1 MRKIAALI
9 AVSLVSSLSLPA
21 RAEDQYRYPT
31 GQTITGSV
39 ENDFSAG
46 WRKMGIYETYRDTA
60 TTSWIF
66 ARRFDQGVVDWQ
78 LCDSATSG
86 YCSKESGYQVLGAS
100 IMPPCETETQTNCI
114 ESLRVGSSQQLFD
127 ATLNRQISGFS
138 YPADEQ
144 LGVPKGSTVSVWTSS
159 EFPHTGGTE
168 YSVFA
173 SLGWNLA
180 NGKLQI
186 TDFSLNVA
194 GTTERPNNQVGV
206 STPLAQGTESGASG
220 GSADCFYTA
229 ANICAYNQVFA
240 PNTKIGATV
249 RVSNQVSGW
258 LYGRLKDPL
267 ISVSK
272 FSNDSDLVVIEAE
285 PVTVPVLQA
294 TWQQDDLPGLVD
306 PQATG
311 NFGGGS
317 FMTSSTDSRAFSF
330 LNSIRSTVA
339 DTASGVRQ
347 FWGVQSSKWVNQV
360 GQRCTSNTKGLVG
373 LVTTNAMVYQ
383 GGVPTFSG
391 GFLNYQVAGMHLLPD
406 GTEALGTYDL
416 SMRADVA
423 RCLYGFSK
431 APISATITV
440 TGSGDPRVTTT
451 VVGEKGGWLKLAAYG
466 FSFSQK
472 TIKVKI
478 TQPKRSTIT
487 CVTIKKPIRT
497 KKVTAVNPR
506 CPKGFKKR

>member
-1 MRKIAALI
+1 MRKTAALFAGI
-9 AVSLVSSLSLPA
+9 LVLTMSGPA
-21 RAEDQYRYPT
+21 WADDQYRYPT
-31 GQTITGSV
+31 NQTVTGSV

-78 LCDSATSG
+78 LCSSADSG
-86 YCSKESGYQVLGAS
+86 YCAEGSGYQVLGAS
-100 IMPPCETETQTNCI
+100 ILPPCESPNQTNCI
-114 ESLRVGSSQQLFD
+114 QGLRVGSSQQLFD
-127 ATLNRQISGFS
+127 ASLNRQIAGFS
-138 YPADEQ
+138 YPANDQ
-144 LGVPKGSTVSVWTSS
+144 LGVPRGSTVSVWTVP
-159 EFPHTGGTE
+159 EFPHTGGNE

-180 NGKLQI
+180 NGAIQI

-194 GTTERPNNQVGV
+194 GTTERSNNQVGV
-206 STPLAQGTESGASG
+206 STPLAQGNQSGASG
-220 GSADCFYTA
+220 GSSECFYTA
-229 ANICAYNQVFA
+229 ASTCAYNQIFA
-240 PNTKIGATV
+240 PETRISATV

-258 LYGRLKDPL
+258 LFGRLKDPV

-285 PVTVPVLQA
+285 PVSVPVLQA
-294 TWQQDDLPGLVD
+294 TWNQGELPGLVD
-306 PQATG
+306 PVSAG

-317 FMTSSTDSRAFSF
+317 FMTSSTDSRAFGF
-330 LNSIRSTVA
+330 LNSIRSTVL

-347 FWGVQSSKWVNQV
+347 FWGVQSSKWVSQV
-360 GQRCTSNTKGLVG
+360 GQRCTATTKGLVG

-416 SMRADVA
+416 AMRADVA
-423 RCLYGFSK
+423 RCLYGFSR

-440 TGSGDPRVTTT
+440 TGSGDSRVATT

-466 FSFSQK
+466 FTFSQK
-472 TIKVKI
+472 TIRVKI
-478 TQPKRSTIT
+478 IQPKRSTIT
-487 CVTIKKPIRT
+487 CMTIKKPVKTRKI
-497 KKVTAVNPR
+497 TAVNPK
-506 CPKGFKKR
+506 CPSGFKKR